1 METKQINLKLPLNL
15 LTAAENYSKKFGFQN
30 IQELAKVSI
39 REKIY
44 PKIEYDNTYSK
55 KELKVIGKIV
65 DKLMKK
71 GEFVSEEEL
80 RRTLSK

>member
-15 LTAAENYSKKFGFQN
+15 LKNAETYAQKFGFQN
-30 IQELAKVSI
+30 IQELTKVSL

-65 DKLMKK
+65 DKIMKK

-80 RRTLSK
+80 RATLSQ

>member
-15 LTAAENYSKKFGFQN
+15 LKNAETYVKQNGFQN

-44 PKIEYDNTYSK
+44 PKIEYDETYSK
-55 KELKVIGKIV
+55 KELKIIGKIV
-65 DKLMKK
+65 DKIMAK
-71 GEFVSEEEL
+71 GEFVSEKEL
-80 RRTLSK
+80 FKSLSK

>member
-1 METKQINLKLPLNL
+1 MQTKQINLKLPINL
-15 LTAAENYSKKFGFQN
+15 LKNAEEYAKEKGFQN
-30 IQELAKVSI
+30 IQELAKTSI

-44 PKIEYDNTYSK
+44 PKIEYDDTYSK

-65 DKLMKK
+65 DKIMAK

-80 RRTLSK
+80 RKTLSK